1 MQDFNLFLQQLATD
15 PALQQAYAA
24 NPQQVLQQAGL
35 SAEAQAAVLNGDK
48 AQLAL
53 LMNQQSA
60 KTAFFFFDTKL
71 AA

>member
-35 SAEAQAAVLNGDK
+35 SAEAQAAVLAGDK
-48 AQLAL
+48 SAFLSVV
-53 LMNQQSA
+53 NQGNTP
-60 KTAFFFFDTKL
+60 TAYFFVDIKL